1 MQGLEVNLFDSVPSS
16 CFSDLQQ
23 NIKHIYI
30 YHRIK
35 AVGFRLATWSVS
47 FNRTLFQT
55 VAARCALT
63 KSKNRFFSN
72 LSARTYTVYIYIY
85 YRIKAVGLRSATWI
99 VTFRRTWFQ
108 TVAARCALTQS
119 LLFQINY
126 TNYSLW
132 FFTKDRNPFSWRPFL
147 SVWVAVDVQ
156 WRWIDRFQISK

>member
-1 MQGLEVNLFDSVPSS
+1 MKYPYGCRFLSMQGLEVNLFDSVPSS

-63 KSKNRFFSN
+63 KSKNRFFQIFQQGHIP
-72 LSARTYTVYIYIY
+72 YIYIY
-85 YRIKAVGLRSATWI
+85 IPQDKGCRSQVSDLDCHLQTHVIPNSSSPMCINTI
-99 VTFRRTWFQ
+99 V
-108 TVAARCALTQS
+108 VIPNKLHKLLS
-119 LLFQINY
+119 LVFY
-126 TNYSLW
+126 
-132 FFTKDRNPFSWRPFL
+132 KG
-147 SVWVAVDVQ
+147 
-156 WRWIDRFQISK
+156 

>member
-63 KSKNRFFSN
+63 KSKHLFLRSFSKEIY
-72 LSARTYTVYIYIY
+72 RIYIYIPQD
-85 YRIKAVGLRSATWI
+85 KG
-99 VTFRRTWFQ
+99 
-108 TVAARCALTQS
+108 C
-119 LLFQINY
+119 
-126 TNYSLW
+126 
-132 FFTKDRNPFSWRPFL
+132 
-147 SVWVAVDVQ
+147 
-156 WRWIDRFQISK
+156 RFQVSDLDCQLQTHVIPNSSSPMCINKIVVIPNKLHKLLSLVFYKG